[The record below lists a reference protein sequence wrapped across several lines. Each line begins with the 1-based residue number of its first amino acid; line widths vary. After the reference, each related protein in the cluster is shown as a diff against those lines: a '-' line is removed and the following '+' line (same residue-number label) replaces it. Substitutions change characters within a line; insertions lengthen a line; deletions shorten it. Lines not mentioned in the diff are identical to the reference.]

1 MLSQRRTA
9 QQADQL
15 LSVRGDV
22 YQPDGGWGHAYGMYA
37 LLREDRAAAGD
48 ALGRA
53 AVAAGHAT
61 GFHGMFWA
69 PWALLSLLEAPPE
82 QPVDIIL
89 DQP

>member
-1 MLSQRRTA
+1 
-9 QQADQL
+9 
-15 LSVRGDV
+15 
-22 YQPDGGWGHAYGMYA
+22 MYA
-37 LLREDRAAAGD
+37 LLRRTGTRPETQI
-48 ALGRA
+48 GRA
-53 AVAAGHAT
+53 VVAAGHAT

>member
-1 MLSQRRTA
+1 MLSHRRTA

-22 YQPDGGWGHAYGMYA
+22 YQPDGGR
-37 LLREDRAAAGD
+37 LEAAPGD

-89 DQP
+89 NQP

>member
-1 MLSQRRTA
+1 
-9 QQADQL
+9 
-15 LSVRGDV
+15 
-22 YQPDGGWGHAYGMYA
+22 MYA
-37 LLREDRAAAGD
+37 LLREDRYAAGD